1 MILIFD
7 WFSRDSVSL
16 WWVLFCWQL
25 ATDHWQLMYIELHSR
40 SAFSFL
46 EGASLPE
53 ELISTC
59 AQLGMPAMAL
69 LDTDGVYGAPR
80 FHLAADKVKIKAH
93 IGAEVACSSLHNV
106 ILSEASASRS
116 EALAES
122 KDPYPRQS
130 LERVGIPRSARNDK
144 SKGNDKTFRLPLLVA
159 SRAGYQNLCRL
170 ITKMKLRA
178 KKGEGIVCQEE
189 LEEHAEGLIC
199 LTGGADGPLAAVLQ
213 QGGTEEARQ
222 QVDRLIS
229 IFGPSN
235 VYVELQRHFRRE
247 EEARNRAAIAI
258 ARSLHLPILAT
269 NGVCYA
275 TSKARELCDAF
286 TAIRHR
292 RTLSTAGRLLS
303 RNSERFLK
311 SPHEMQ
317 QLFADLPEALA
328 NTLELSSRLEFTL
341 NDLGYEFPRYPVPEG
356 ETMNSFLRERAW
368 EGFCHRYGCKSHDL
382 QARARL
388 QIEKELKLIEKLKLA
403 GYFLIV
409 WDLVRFCRE
418 QNILV
423 QGRGSAANSA
433 VCYSLGITAVDAVGM
448 ELLFERFLSEERGE
462 WPDIDLDL
470 PSGDER
476 EKVIQYLY
484 KKYGERGAAMTANV
498 ITYRNRMAA
507 REMGKALGF
516 DPETLQKIS
525 AAVATWEF
533 RDENDSL
540 DRRFRDAGLD
550 LSHPRLRK
558 YYELCLAVQDMP
570 RHLGQHSGGMV
581 ICQGQL
587 DSVVPLEPASM
598 PGRVVVQWDKEDC
611 ADMGIIKVDLL
622 GLGMMAVLKD
632 SIEFIRDHYREEV
645 DLAHLPQDD
654 SLVYSALQQADTVGL
669 FQVESRAQ
677 MSCLPRLR
685 PQRFYDIVVQVAI
698 IRPGP
703 IVGQMVNP
711 FLQRRQGREEVTYPH
726 PSLETVL
733 QRTLGVPLFQ
743 EQLLR
748 IAMIAANFTGGE
760 AEELRR
766 AMGFKRSQARMKEI
780 EAKLRAGMTANGI
793 SPKAQEEIILSITSL
808 ALYGFPESHAASFAL
823 IAYASAYLK
832 CHYLAA
838 FTAALL
844 NNQPMGF
851 YSPATIVKDAQRH
864 GLKILPVD
872 VMRSEW
878 NCALE
883 RVVSPE
889 SRVPSET
896 VAGCQYPVAGKVIG
910 RQSLVVGKTNFAE
923 NTNSDTAWDQSRQG
937 RNVIA
942 QDVSPGKEK
951 EDWNKSRRDDTS
963 QSATNNHQSTI
974 FKIEGGKSIKN
985 SSSIALRMGLR
996 YVRGL
1001 REKAGMALVRE
1012 RLRASFTSIHDLT
1025 RRIPELRKDELTT
1038 LAEIGALN
1046 SVARGQGPVTGD
1058 EARFLRPSHSLRG
1071 RNDNIFAGH
1080 WVLGTGNCGFTRDS
1094 GLATR
1099 DSKFHRRDALWQVE
1113 RAVRGS
1119 GPLLEQQPEPDSPSP
1134 LQPMNHEE
1142 RLVADFHGTG
1152 LTVGPHPMAYRRA
1165 WLNAMGIRRASEL
1178 RDLPTGKRL
1187 RIGGCVI
1194 TRQRPGTAKGFVFIS
1209 LEDETGVA
1217 NAIIRPDLFH
1227 QNRLLLASERFLAIE
1242 GILQNQDN
1250 VISVRAERVQ
1260 PLFVTKAETS
1270 SHDFY

>member
-1 MILIFD
+1 MEIRVTPWRLY
-7 WFSRDSVSL
+7 
-16 WWVLFCWQL
+16 WVLG
-25 ATDHWQLMYIELHSR
+25 TGYWQLMYIELHAR

-46 EGASLPE
+46 EGSSLPE
-53 ELISTC
+53 ELVGVC
-59 AQLGMPAMAL
+59 QHYQMPAMAL
-69 LDTDGVYGAPR
+69 LDSDGVYGAPR
-80 FHLAADKVKIKAH
+80 FHLAADKVKMKAH
-93 IGAEVACSSLHNV
+93 IGAEVTCAPFSNV
-106 ILSEASASRS
+106 ILSGASAKRS
-116 EALAES
+116 EALAQS
-122 KDPYPRQS
+122 KACPERSRRDPYPEQPVRG
-130 LERVGIPRSARNDK
+130 VGIPRFAR
-144 SKGNDKTFRLPLLVA
+144 NDKTFRIPLLIQ
-159 SRAGYQNLCRL
+159 SRRGYQNLCRL

-178 KKGEGIVCQEE
+178 KKGEGAVTPEE
-189 LEEHAEGLIC
+189 LQEHAEGLIC
-199 LTGGADGPLAAVLQ
+199 LTGGDEGPLATSLK
-213 QGGTEEARQ
+213 QGGPDETRKT
-222 QVDRLIS
+222 VDQLIG
-229 IFGPSN
+229 IFGLKN
-235 VYVELQRHFRRE
+235 VYVELQRHFHRE
-247 EEARNRAAIAI
+247 EESRNRIAI
-258 ARSLHLPILAT
+258 DLAHAFNLPLLAT
-269 NGVCYA
+269 NGVNYA
-275 TSKARELCDAF
+275 IPKARELADAF
-286 TAIRHR
+286 TAIRNHK
-292 RTLSTAGRLLS
+292 TLSTAGRLLAH
-303 RNSERFLK
+303 NSERHLK
-311 SPHEMQ
+311 SPAEMQ
-317 QLFADLPEALA
+317 QLFADLPEAIA
-328 NTLELSSRLEFTL
+328 NTQELSSRLEFTL
-341 NDLGYEFPRYPVPEG
+341 NDLGYEFPRYPIPEG
-356 ETMNSFLRERAW
+356 ETMDSYLREQAW
-368 EGFCHRYGCKSHDL
+368 IGFRNRYGRAAQEM
-382 QARARL
+382 QAKARL

-409 WDLVRFCRE
+409 WDLVRYCRE

-516 DPETLQKIS
+516 DPETLAKIS

-533 RDENDSL
+533 RDENDAL

-550 LSHPRLRK
+550 LTHPRLRK
-558 YYELCLAVQDMP
+558 YYELCLAVQDLP

-632 SIEFIRDHYREEV
+632 SIELIRDHYHEEV
-645 DLAHLPQDD
+645 ELAHLPQDD
-654 SLVYSALQQADTVGL
+654 KQVYSTLQQADTVGM

-685 PQRFYDIVVQVAI
+685 PIRFYDVVVQVAI

-711 FLQRRQGREEVTYPH
+711 FLERRQGRQEVTYAH
-726 PSLETVL
+726 PSLEPVL
-733 QRTLGVPLFQ
+733 KRTLGVPLFQ

-760 AEELRR
+760 AEDLRR

-780 EAKLRAGMTANGI
+780 EGKLRAGMTANGI
-793 SPKAQEEIILSITSL
+793 SPKAQEEIILSITSF

-864 GLKILPVD
+864 GLKLLPVD
-872 VMRSEW
+872 VTKSEW
-878 NCALE
+878 NCTLE
-883 RVVSPE
+883 RVPSRE
-889 SRVPSET
+889 SRVASEA
-896 VAGCQYPVAGKVIG
+896 VASCQFPVASEVVG
-910 RQSLVVGKTNFAE
+910 RSSLVVGSGMLGDGPGIMEGQKDAE
-923 NTNSDTAWDQSRQG
+923 NARVQSRKG
-937 RNVIA
+937 RNVKA
-942 QDVSPGKEK
+942 RDGSPGKAQEAWH
-951 EDWNKSRRDDTS
+951 ESRRDGTGFDS
-963 QSATNNHQSTI
+963 DCEHD
-974 FKIEGGKSIKN
+974 FV
-985 SSSIALRMGLR
+985 IALRMGLR

-1001 REKAGMALVRE
+1001 REEAARSLLRE
-1012 RLRASFTSIHDLT
+1012 RLLNSFTSIHDLT
-1025 RRIPELRKDELTT
+1025 RRVPELRRDELTT

-1046 SVARGQGPVTGD
+1046 SVAVSSPESRVPRKTLLIPTPEPTQGTK
-1058 EARFLRPSHSLRG
+1058 ESRFSINNQKSTIKNSPNSQ
-1071 RNDNIFAGH
+1071 
-1080 WVLGTGNCGFTRDS
+1080 LGTRNS
-1094 GLATR
+1094 GLN
-1099 DSKFHRRDALWQVE
+1099 RRDALWQVE
-1113 RAVRGS
+1113 AAVRPS
-1119 GPLLEQQPEPDSPSP
+1119 GPLLEQHAEPDERSP
-1134 LQPMNHEE
+1134 LVPMNHEE

-1152 LTVGPHPMAYRRA
+1152 LTVGPHPMAYKRA
-1165 WLNAMGIRRASEL
+1165 WLNAMGIRRASDL
-1178 RDLPTGKRL
+1178 RDLPTGKRI

-1194 TRQRPGTAKGFVFIS
+1194 TRQRPGTAKGFVFLS

-1217 NAIIRPDLFH
+1217 NAIVRPDLFH
-1227 QNRLLLASERFLAIE
+1227 ENRLLLTSERFLAVE

-1270 SHDFY
+1270 SHDFH

>member
-1 MILIFD
+1 
-7 WFSRDSVSL
+7 
-16 WWVLFCWQL
+16 
-25 ATDHWQLMYIELHSR
+25 MYVELHAR

-53 ELISTC
+53 ELIAVCS
-59 AQLGMPAMAL
+59 QLKMPAMAL

-80 FHLAADKVKIKAH
+80 FHLAAGKAKIKAH
-93 IGAEVACSSLHNV
+93 IGAEVTTQPQKISDCRFQIADLHSKKTSSICNLK
-106 ILSEASASRS
+106 SAICN
-116 EALAES
+116 
-122 KDPYPRQS
+122 P
-130 LERVGIPRSARNDK
+130 
-144 SKGNDKTFRLPLLVA
+144 FRLPLLV
-159 SRAGYQNLCRL
+159 STRTGYQNLCRL
-170 ITKMKLRA
+170 ITKMKLCA
-178 KKGEGIVCQEE
+178 KKGEGAVCPEE

-199 LTGGADGPLAAVLQ
+199 LTGGAEGPLASALHE
-213 QGGTEEARQ
+213 GDIDEARR
-222 QVDRLIS
+222 QVDRLIA
-229 IFGPSN
+229 IFGHKN
-235 VYVELQRHFRRE
+235 VYVELQRHFQRE
-247 EEARNRAAIAI
+247 EESRNRAAIDI
-258 ARSLHLPILAT
+258 ARSFNLPLLAT

-275 TSKARELCDAF
+275 APKARELCDAF
-286 TAIRHR
+286 TAIRHH
-292 RTLSTAGRLLS
+292 RTLSTAGKLLS
-303 RNSERFLK
+303 RNSERHLK
-311 SPHEMQ
+311 SAQEMR
-317 QLFADLPEALA
+317 QLFADLPEAID

-341 NDLGYEFPRYPVPEG
+341 NNLGYEFPHYPVPEG
-356 ETMNSFLRERAW
+356 ETIDSFLHQRAW
-368 EGFCHRYGCKSHDL
+368 EGFRTRYGRAKPEL
-382 QARARL
+382 QLRARA

-409 WDLVRFCRE
+409 WDIIRFCGKE
-418 QNILV
+418 NILI

-433 VCYSLGITAVDAVGM
+433 VCYALGITAVDAVSM

-476 EKVIQYLY
+476 EKVIQHVYQ
-484 KKYGERGAAMTANV
+484 KYGERGAAMTANV

-516 DPETLQKIS
+516 DSETLAKIS

-533 RDENDSL
+533 RDENDAL

-550 LSHPRLRK
+550 LTHPRLRK

-587 DSVVPLEPASM
+587 DAIVPLEPASM

-632 SIEFIRDHYREEV
+632 SIELIRDHYHEEV

-654 SLVYSALQQADTVGL
+654 EPVYSALQQADTIGL

-677 MSCLPRLR
+677 MSSLPRLR
-685 PQRFYDIVVQVAI
+685 PMRFYDIVVQVAI

-711 FLQRRQGREEVTYPH
+711 FIQRRQGREEVTYPH
-726 PSLETVL
+726 PSLEPVL
-733 QRTLGVPLFQ
+733 KRTLGVPLFQ

-748 IAMIAANFTGGE
+748 LAMIAANFTGGE

-780 EAKLRAGMTANGI
+780 EARLRSGMTQNKI
-793 SPKAQEEIILSITSL
+793 SPKAQEEIILSITSF

-864 GLKILPVD
+864 GLKLLPVD
-872 VMRSEW
+872 VTCSEW
-878 NCALE
+878 LCSLE
-883 RVVSPE
+883 AVGSGQG
-889 SRVPSET
+889 T
-896 VAGCQYPVAGKVIG
+896 V
-910 RQSLVVGKTNFAE
+910 N
-923 NTNSDTAWDQSRQG
+923 
-937 RNVIA
+937 
-942 QDVSPGKEK
+942 
-951 EDWNKSRRDDTS
+951 
-963 QSATNNHQSTI
+963 
-974 FKIEGGKSIKN
+974 
-985 SSSIALRMGLR
+985 SSIALRMGLR
-996 YVRGL
+996 YVRSL
-1001 REKAGMALVRE
+1001 REETARALVCE
-1012 RLRASFTSIHDLT
+1012 RVKAHFTSLHDLT
-1025 RRIPELRKDELTT
+1025 RRVPELRKDELNT

-1046 SVARGQGPVTGD
+1046 SIQ
-1058 EARFLRPSHSLRG
+1058 SKISL
-1071 RNDNIFAGH
+1071 
-1080 WVLGTGNCGFTRDS
+1080 
-1094 GLATR
+1094 
-1099 DSKFHRRDALWQVE
+1099 HRRDALWQVE
-1113 RAVRGS
+1113 RAVRHS

-1134 LQPMNHEE
+1134 LDPMNHEE

-1152 LTVGPHPMAYRRA
+1152 LTVGPHPMAYRRE
-1165 WLNAMGIRRASEL
+1165 WLNAMGIRRASDL
-1178 RDLPTGKRL
+1178 RDIPSGKRL

-1217 NAIIRPDLFH
+1217 NAIITPDLFH
-1227 QNRLLLASERFLAIE
+1227 RNRLLLASEKFLAIE

-1250 VISVRAERVQ
+1250 VISVKAERVQ
-1260 PLFVTKAETS
+1260 PLFVTKAETI
-1270 SHDFY
+1270 SHDFH